1 MGCAFQ
7 SLRRPPRHAS
17 LLFFTANG
25 EPQTANRNVKLV
37 RMTERRIATRVSQ
50 LNGEGALA
58 VFARAKELERQGRSI
73 IHLELGE
80 PDFHPAA
87 PVVDAVRNAVAS
99 GRDRYCATRGIAPL
113 REEITHYLAGTRKLS
128 VAPEQVLVAPGC
140 KMALSLAMM
149 ALIEPGD
156 EVLYPDPGFP
166 IYPSFTRGLGAKAVP
181 FGLVEGNKFQPDL
194 QEIAAKITGKTTVLI
209 FNSPN
214 NPTGTVFDDRALEG
228 IAALAIK
235 HDLWVLTDEIYARIL
250 FNGDY
255 KSIRLLPGMAERTVI
270 IDGFSKSFAMTGWR
284 LGYAV
289 APVHVIDAMD
299 LLVLNTFTCAAEF
312 TQVAAIEALRD
323 TSNAVDAMVAEYK
336 LRRDLFVQS
345 LAKIPGFRC
354 HSPEGAFYAW
364 VNIEDTGLPAEQVQ
378 KLLLEEAG
386 VAAIAGAAF
395 GAEGRNYL
403 RFSLVSARHLLEDAL
418 DRMNRVSVK
427 WRGVTA

>member
-1 MGCAFQ
+1 
-7 SLRRPPRHAS
+7 
-17 LLFFTANG
+17 
-25 EPQTANRNVKLV
+25 
-37 RMTERRIATRVSQ
+37 MTERRIATRVSQ

-87 PVVDAVRNAVAS
+87 PVVDALRNAVAS
-99 GRDRYCATRGIAPL
+99 GRDRYCATRGVAPL
-113 REEITHYLAGTRKLS
+113 REEIAHYLARTRKLS
-128 VAPEQVLVAPGC
+128 VTPEQVLVAPGC

-181 FGLVEGNKFQPDL
+181 FGLVEKNKFQPDL
-194 QEIAAKITGKTTVLI
+194 QEIAAKITGRTSVLI

-214 NPTGTVFDDRALEG
+214 NPTGTVFDPHALEG
-228 IAALAIK
+228 IATLAVK
-235 HDLWVLTDEIYARIL
+235 HDLWILTDEIYARIL
-250 FNGDY
+250 FSGDY

-284 LGYAV
+284 LGYAI

-323 TSNAVDAMVAEYK
+323 TTNAVDAMVAEYK

-345 LAKIPGFRC
+345 LTKIPGFRC

-364 VNIEDTGLPAEQVQ
+364 VNIEDTGLPSEQVQ
-378 KLLLEEAG
+378 KILLEEAG

-395 GAEGRNYL
+395 GAEGKNYL

-418 DRMNRVSVK
+418 DRIDRVSVK